1 MRKLGYLLVALAL
14 TIGASSAFAQS
25 QAPSKATAEF
35 KTAVGETIGNA
46 TLTQNADGSVFVQ
59 VKVRG
64 LPQGVHGIHI
74 HSVGACSPDFAAAGA
89 HYNPLSKQH
98 GFDNPAGPHAGDL
111 PNLNIAA
118 DGTGTL
124 DFTTSMV
131 TLTPGAATL
140 FDADGS
146 AFIIHAYTDDQKT
159 DPAGNSG
166 LRIACAVITPVAV
179 AQPAQP
185 TAQPGAAAGGTP
197 QHLPN
202 TGGNDAP
209 WLLLILATTL
219 LVSGALAL
227 RRVRG

>member
-1 MRKLGYLLVALAL
+1 MRKLAYLLVALAL
-14 TIGASSAFAQS
+14 MIGAGSASAQS
-25 QAPSKATAEF
+25 QLPSKATAEF

-46 TLTQNADGSVFVQ
+46 TLTQNADGSVLVQ

-74 HSVGACSPDFAAAGA
+74 HSVGACAPDFAAAGA
-89 HYNPLSKQH
+89 HYNPMSKQH

-111 PNLNIAA
+111 PNLNIGA
-118 DGTGTL
+118 DGTGSL
-124 DFTTSMV
+124 DFTTTMV
-131 TLTPGAATL
+131 TLTPGAATV

-166 LRIACAVITPVAV
+166 LRIACAVLQPVA
-179 AQPAQP
+179 ATQP
-185 TAQPGAAAGGTP
+185 TQPSPAAGGTP
-197 QHLPN
+197 QQLPN
-202 TGGNDAP
+202 TGGAEAP
-209 WLLLILATTL
+209 WLLLILATAL